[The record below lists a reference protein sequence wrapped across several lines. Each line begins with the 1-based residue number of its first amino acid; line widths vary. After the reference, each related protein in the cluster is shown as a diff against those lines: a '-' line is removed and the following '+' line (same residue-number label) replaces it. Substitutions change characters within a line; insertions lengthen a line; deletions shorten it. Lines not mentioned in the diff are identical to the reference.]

1 MQESGFV
8 NLQACAIVNKPSQ
21 SWKLTNLGCKLR

>member
-8 NLQACAIVNKPSQ
+8 NLRARTIVNKPSQ
-21 SWKLTNLGCKLR
+21 TWK

>member
-8 NLQACAIVNKPSQ
+8 NLQACSVVNKPSQ
-21 SWKLTNLGCKLR
+21 SWK

>member
-8 NLQACAIVNKPSQ
+8 NLQAGTVVNNPSQ
-21 SWKLTNLGCKLR
+21 SWK

>member
-8 NLQACAIVNKPSQ
+8 NLQARAFVNKPSQ
-21 SWKLTNLGCKLR
+21 SWK